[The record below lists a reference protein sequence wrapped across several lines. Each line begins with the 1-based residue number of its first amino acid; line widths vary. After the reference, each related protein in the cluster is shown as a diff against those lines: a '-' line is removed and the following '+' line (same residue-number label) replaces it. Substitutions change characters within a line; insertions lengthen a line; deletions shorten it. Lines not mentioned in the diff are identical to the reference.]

1 MAEKIS
7 KEEMNIESVTDKKR
21 VKYYVPDDEEE
32 STHVTVWLN
41 GERFVMKKG
50 ATVEVPEG
58 VKEIYE
64 RKVAKAREIREA
76 RRAANNRANRYN

>member
-7 KEEMNIESVTDKKR
+7 KEMNIESVEEKR
-21 VKYYVPDDEEE
+21 VKYYVPDNEEE
-32 STHVTVWLN
+32 TTHETVWLN
-41 GERFVMKKG
+41 GEKFVMKKG
-50 ATVEVPEG
+50 ATVEVPKG
-58 VKEIYE
+58 VAEIYD

>member
-7 KEEMNIESVTDKKR
+7 KDEMNIESVTDKKR